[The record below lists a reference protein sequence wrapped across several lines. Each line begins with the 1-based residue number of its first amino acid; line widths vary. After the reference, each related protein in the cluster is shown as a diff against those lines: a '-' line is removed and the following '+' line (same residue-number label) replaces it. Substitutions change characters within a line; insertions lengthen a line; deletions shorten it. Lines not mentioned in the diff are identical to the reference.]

1 MLCTCRYQFVAVCP
15 VAARATTTQSITQSS
30 ITILHSRRLPQML
43 LLHDDIVAGR
53 KEEQLPPQSLACS
66 YCAFLHPSTP
76 APTLPTP
83 MPITTTHQ
91 LHVHPALPTYLSRT
105 VSHEAITTPTPAR
118 APATAGVAGNQ
129 NVDFC
134 VENNHAHLSRPGF
147 ERRSGEFQRVP
158 SVGRKSVE
166 MQRP

>member
-1 MLCTCRYQFVAVCP
+1 MCVRKWRCAGCGDALLCTCRYQFVAVCP

-76 APTLPTP
+76 APTLPPP
-83 MPITTTHQ
+83 MPLTTTHQ
-91 LHVHPALPTYLSRT
+91 LSSSRLTSRLCKTLPCRAHSCYGRQIKMHTPNG
-105 VSHEAITTPTPAR
+105 ATTRKGPGA
-118 APATAGVAGNQ
+118 
-129 NVDFC
+129 
-134 VENNHAHLSRPGF
+134 SRPCPPA
-147 ERRSGEFQRVP
+147 QY
-158 SVGRKSVE
+158 
-166 MQRP
+166 